1 VDKTF
6 CRGEIMSQRIRVL
19 IVDDHAM
26 VRKGLAA
33 FLKAF
38 PDLELIG
45 EAASGEEAVTLCP
58 EILPDVVLMDLMMPG
73 MGGIKATAEIRKQC
87 PTVQVIALTSSKEH
101 EMVQDVL
108 RAGAIGYLM
117 KDISAE
123 ELANAIRSA
132 NSGEPALSLEATQAL
147 IEAATHSSPSYAIE
161 QDLTERETEVLKL
174 MVEGLSNPE
183 IAKRLSVSRSTVK
196 THVSNVLSKLGVSSR
211 VEAVTTAIQRKLIL

>member
-1 VDKTF
+1 
-6 CRGEIMSQRIRVL
+6 MSQKIRVL
-19 IVDDHAM
+19 ITDDHAM

-38 PDLELIG
+38 PDLELVG
-45 EAASGEEAVTLCP
+45 EAATGEEALTLCQ
-58 EILPDVVLMDLMMPG
+58 EILPDVILMDLMMPG
-73 MGGIKATAEIRKQC
+73 MGGIRATAEIRKKC

-123 ELANAIRSA
+123 ELAHAIRSA
-132 NSGEPALSLEATQAL
+132 NSGEPTLSLEATQAL
-147 IEAATHSSPSYAIE
+147 IEAATHPSPSYTIG

-183 IAKRLSVSRSTVK
+183 IADRLSVSRSTVK
-196 THVSNVLSKLGVSSR
+196 THVSNVLSKLGVGSR
-211 VEAVTTAIQRKLIL
+211 VEAVTTAIQRKLIS